1 MSLGAKGL
9 RQLGDSLQ
17 DSSNWG
23 NRHSRAGLAKPLD
36 RKTFAAFC
44 GIPSPEIRACT
55 HRDVPRWP
63 TSNMRTERLRL
74 WDPAEVHYRL
84 NPTEENKARR
94 AAESRIE
101 ELEAALAALAALRR
115 PREPAD

>member
-1 MSLGAKGL
+1 
-9 RQLGDSLQ
+9 
-17 DSSNWG
+17 
-23 NRHSRAGLAKPLD
+23 
-36 RKTFAAFC
+36 
-44 GIPSPEIRACT
+44 
-55 HRDVPRWP
+55 
-63 TSNMRTERLRL
+63 MRTERLRL